1 MFNRISEQNFKK
13 ISLPRE
19 SSLVNYSVFNEL
31 STDLLFRS
39 FSIKLVLDGC
49 ESYNIDGHTYK
60 ISKGEYLLAN
70 SQAGGKLTIG
80 SNSPVKGLC
89 IDIAP
94 KIMTEAVSGLL
105 YPSHTSNESNP
116 DDFFTSANYPE
127 NKYIINNGC
136 LGSYLQQISSRVLA
150 NTTHGFEFSN
160 EFYYRLAEAIVAEQY
175 QIYPQINNI
184 RSVKLQT
191 RKELLRKLLTAK
203 KFMDSDF
210 ASIKSVEEVAIVSNM
225 SEYHFSRLFRQVFK
239 TSPHQYLIHKKLEL
253 AHLLLKEKQRLNITD
268 IAIAV
273 GFNDLPTFSKRFKK
287 EFGVSP
293 VAYHTNGESK

>member
-19 SSLVNYSVFNEL
+19 SSLVNYSTFNEL

-39 FSIKLVLDGC
+39 FSVKLVLEGC
-49 ESYNIDGHTYK
+49 ESYNVDGHTFN
-60 ISKGEYLLAN
+60 IRKGEYLLAN

-94 KIMTEAVSGLL
+94 KIMTEAVVGLF
-105 YPSHTSNESNP
+105 YPSHTSYESGL
-116 DDFFTSANYPE
+116 DDFFTTANYPE
-127 NKYIINNGC
+127 NKYAIDNNR
-136 LGSYLQQISSRVLA
+136 LGTCLQQISSQVLA

-160 EFYYRLAEAIVAEQY
+160 EFFYGLAEAIVADQY
-175 QIYPQINNI
+175 QVYPQINNI

-191 RKELLRKLLTAK
+191 RKELLRKMLTAK

-210 ASIKSVEEVAIVSNM
+210 ASIDSVEEVAMVSNM

-239 TSPHQYLIHKKLEL
+239 TSPHQYLLQKKLQL
-253 AHLLLKEKQRLNITD
+253 ACTLLKQKQRLNITD

-293 VAYHTNGESK
+293 LAYHTIS